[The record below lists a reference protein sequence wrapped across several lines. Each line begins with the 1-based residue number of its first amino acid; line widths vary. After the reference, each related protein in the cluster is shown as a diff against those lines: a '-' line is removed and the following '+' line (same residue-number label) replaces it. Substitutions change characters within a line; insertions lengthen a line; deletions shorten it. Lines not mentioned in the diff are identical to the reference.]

1 MSFKNS
7 FGVEE
12 SPTCFP
18 ISRSSTKGRDESTT
32 YGSRKVD
39 MGGTEQGF
47 RVGGLKSEATK
58 RVGTLQ
64 RYLKMDVK
72 KGKSHTCFW
81 GHNKQ
86 EVGETALIKVQHQVG

>member
-12 SPTCFP
+12 SPPCFP

-39 MGGTEQGF
+39 MGGKEQGF

-58 RVGTLQ
+58 RVGTLH

-72 KGKSHTCFW
+72 KGKSPTFFW
-81 GHNKQ
+81 RLQKKTRGW
-86 EVGETALIKVQHQVG
+86 